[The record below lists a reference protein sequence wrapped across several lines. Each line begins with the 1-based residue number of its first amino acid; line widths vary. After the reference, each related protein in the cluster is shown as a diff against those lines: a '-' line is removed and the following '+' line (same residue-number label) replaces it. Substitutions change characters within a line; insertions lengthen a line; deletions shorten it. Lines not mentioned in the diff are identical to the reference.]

1 MPDAYEEKQGSV
13 LAFDFGLKRIG
24 VALGATLLK
33 QARPLT
39 VIEGESN
46 ALRFSAID
54 RLVQE
59 WQPLRLVVGIPYA
72 VDGSEHDL
80 TRRCLRF
87 STQLEER
94 YGLAVARIDERFS
107 SAEADARLTR
117 EGHDWRTRK
126 QQVDAVAAQIILQDF
141 FDTHVS
147 PSSPSSPS
155 ALIPLHS

>member
-1 MPDAYEEKQGSV
+1 MPETSAASAENQGSV

-24 VALGATLLK
+24 VALGETLLG

-46 ALRFSAID
+46 TLRFSAID
-54 RLVQE
+54 RLIQE

-72 VDGSEHDL
+72 VDGSAHDL

-87 STQLEER
+87 SAQLEER

-107 SAEADARLTR
+107 STEADARLTSK
-117 EGHDWRTRK
+117 GHDWRARK

-141 FDTHVS
+141 FDTHAHL
-147 PSSPSSPS
+147 PSS
-155 ALIPLHS
+155 LHS